1 MKHYTMPI
9 MVTASDLVSA
19 GTLPAPRFAP
29 YEREALG
36 NLSDADSLYKW
47 HGQMASSCME
57 LISHFEVLLRNSID
71 STLAQYFR
79 ESDRNIPWFLMNTK
93 LAKDLSPKV
102 NEARVDAARYNFE
115 SRDHIV
121 SRLMFGFWANML
133 SRKHDELWQKTLHN
147 AFPNARRPRN
157 EVMSHIEGVRLFR
170 NRVAHHDSLLGVNI
184 PFEVNRIFTICGWIN
199 SDAETWIRSVSRCH
213 AAYSLRPV
221 NPSNTVI
228 VPAKTAWKT
237 YQKTGA
243 YVCQPGRFFRDVSR
257 MAFYSD
263 KAVQASIPEVL
274 DRRDHVPWTENEAQR
289 LDKTG
294 NLDDRRVAKVIRE
307 VLKLKDSNGD
317 ALYADGLYQ
326 VFILSDISDIVKTK
340 TLNSPVQHTKTGKGS
355 AYVRKQR
362 YCTSASILH
371 ASTTDDIS

>member
-1 MKHYTMPI
+1 MHESRDQSRAFVNYYTMPI

-19 GTLPAPRFAP
+19 GALPAPRFAP

-36 NLSDADSLYKW
+36 SLSDADSLYEW
-47 HGQMASSCME
+47 HGQMASACME

-71 STLAQYFR
+71 STLAQHFR

-93 LAKDLSPKV
+93 LAKDLSPKIS
-102 NEARVDAARYNFE
+102 EAREAAVQYNFE
-115 SRDHIV
+115 SRDQIV
-121 SRLMFGFWANML
+121 SRLTFGFWTNML
-133 SRKHDELWQKTLHN
+133 SRKRDELWQKALHN
-147 AFPNARRPRN
+147 AFPNAQRPRK

-184 PFEVNRIFTICGWIN
+184 PFEVNRIFTICGWIH

-213 AAYSLRPV
+213 ATYSERLV

-257 MAFYSD
+257 MAFYSE
-263 KAVQASIPEVL
+263 KAVQVSIPEIL
-274 DRRDHVPWTENEAQR
+274 DRRDHVPWTESEAQR
-289 LDKTG
+289 LEETG
-294 NLDDRRVAKVIRE
+294 NPDDRRVAKVIRE
-307 VLKLKDSNGD
+307 VRELKDSNGY
-317 ALYADGLYQ
+317 ALYADGMYQ
-326 VFILSDISDIVKTK
+326 VFILSDISD
-340 TLNSPVQHTKTGKGS
+340 
-355 AYVRKQR
+355 
-362 YCTSASILH
+362 
-371 ASTTDDIS
+371 